1 MEDQVNTKL
10 YVGNLSYST
19 TEKELRDMFS
29 KSGAVKA
36 VTIPTDRMTGQPR
49 GFAFVEMEN
58 AADAAKAIAACNGQS
73 LGGRQIKV
81 NEAKPPENRGGGG
94 AGGGFGGGDRGG
106 ERRGGGSRGGDRGGD
121 RRF

>member
-19 TEKELRDMFS
+19 TENELRDLFG
-29 KSGAVKA
+29 KAGVVKA

-49 GFAFVEMEN
+49 GFAFVEMDN
-58 AADAAKAIAACNGQS
+58 AADAAKAITTCNGES

-81 NEAKPPENRGGGG
+81 NEAKPPENRAGGG
-94 AGGGFGGGDRGG
+94 GGGFGGGGGGGDRGG
-106 ERRGGGSRGGDRGGD
+106 RGGDRGGRGGE

>member
-1 MEDQVNTKL
+1 
-10 YVGNLSYST
+10 
-19 TEKELRDMFS
+19 MFG
-29 KSGAVKA
+29 KSGVVKA

-81 NEAKPPENRGGGG
+81 NEAKPPENRGGG
-94 AGGGFGGGDRGG
+94 AGGGFGGGGD
-106 ERRGGGSRGGDRGGD
+106 RGGDRGGRSSGGDRGSRGGGD
-121 RRF
+121 RRY

>member
-1 MEDQVNTKL
+1 MNTKL

-19 TEKELRDMFS
+19 TEKELRDLFG
-29 KSGAVKA
+29 KSGVVKA

-58 AADAAKAIAACNGQS
+58 AADATKAITACNGQS

-81 NEAKPPENRGGGG
+81 NEAKPPENRGG

-106 ERRGGGSRGGDRGGD
+106 DRGGRGGGDRGGRGGGD
-121 RRF
+121 RRY

>member
-1 MEDQVNTKL
+1 VNTKL

-19 TEKELRDMFS
+19 TEKELKDLFS

-49 GFAFVEMEN
+49 GFAFVEMES
-58 AADAAKAIAACNGQS
+58 AADAGKAITACNGQT

-81 NEAKPPENRGGGG
+81 NEAKPPENRGG
-94 AGGGFGGGDRGG
+94 AGGGFGGGGGGGDRGG
-106 ERRGGGSRGGDRGGD
+106 DRRGGGGGGRGGDRGGD